1 MFVWPEGDLNSEQEA
16 AILQP
21 GSVFLIACPGS
32 GKTRTLTYK
41 IAYEL
46 ARLESDKKFVVAIT
60 YTNRAADEI
69 HERVENLGVDASK
82 LWIGTIH
89 SFCLEWILKPYGIY
103 HERLRRGFRVIDQHE
118 RERVL
123 EDLCKSYQKPR
134 ITFWDCEFYF
144 TESGYVLSCPSTWKH
159 NGLHEILARYFA
171 VLQENAQI
179 DFELILF
186 YAYQLISRHPAIS
199 ALLGQLFSFVLV
211 DEYQDTKR
219 IQYSIITAILKAG
232 KGQTKT
238 FIVGDPNQSIYQSL
252 GGYPIEFTEFKSM
265 AGIDIEERELSRNYR
280 SSKRIIDYFGNFNV
294 HATRIEAESE
304 DKAYQS
310 IVSYNREVSK
320 ATLEKE
326 LIRLIRFNIESIGID
341 PSEVC
346 VLAPQWTHLASMTR
360 RLVASMPEYSFDGP
374 GMVPFARDA
383 ENFFYKLSKIA
394 LTRASPG
401 TYVRRLRWA
410 GEILNDLE
418 TAGVDASMLTR
429 KSLLRECNVIV
440 VDEKDGL
447 TYLRQF
453 FETLFSNLGI
463 NFRVFS
469 TLYDHHAAFF
479 DSSQKRIDRL
489 KSEGSEFIADIDIFR
504 KVFQSRTGITIS
516 TFHGVKGA
524 EFDAVIAY
532 ALLEDMVPH
541 FNDPNG
547 QESARKLLYVIGSR
561 ARKNLHLISERGR
574 FRQWSGEEYTATEQL
589 ASCGFAYDQTLN
601 LGGPT
606 EKG

>member
-1 MFVWPEGDLNSEQEA
+1 MFIWNKGDLNLEQEA

-21 GSVFLIACPGS
+21 DSAFLIACPGS

-46 ARLESDKKFVVAIT
+46 SRLESNKQFVVAIT
-60 YTNRAADEI
+60 YTHRAADEI
-69 HERVENLGVDASK
+69 HERIESLGVDTSR

-103 HERLRRGFRVIDQHE
+103 HEALDRGFRVIDQHE
-118 RERVL
+118 REKIL
-123 EDLCKSYQKPR
+123 EALCKPYQKPK

-144 TESGYVLSCPSTWKH
+144 TEAGYVLSCPQAWKH
-159 NGLHEILARYFA
+159 NGLHEILGRYFE
-171 VLQENAQI
+171 VLRENRQI

-199 ALLGQLFSFVLV
+199 TLLGKLFSLLLV

-232 KGQTKT
+232 QGATKA
-238 FIVGDPNQSIYQSL
+238 FIVGDPNQAIYQSL
-252 GGYPIEFTEFKSM
+252 GGYPIAFGDFKAM

-280 SSKRIIDYFGNFNV
+280 SSERIIDYFGNFNV
-294 HATRIEAESE
+294 HATRIEAASG
-304 DKAYQS
+304 DKTYQS
-310 IVSYNREVSK
+310 LVSFDETVSK
-320 ATLEKE
+320 TDLEAE
-326 LIRLIRFNIESIGID
+326 LIRLIRFNIETIGIA
-341 PSEVC
+341 PHEVC

-374 GMVPFARDA
+374 GMVPFARDT
-383 ENFFYKLSKIA
+383 ENFWYRLSKIA
-394 LTRASPG
+394 LTQASP
-401 TYVRRLRWA
+401 TMYVRRLRWA
-410 GEILNDLE
+410 GDVLNDLE
-418 TAGVDASMLTR
+418 AAGASVSKFTR
-429 KSLLRECNVIV
+429 KSLLRECNAIKI
-440 VDEKDGL
+440 DETDGL
-447 TYLRQF
+447 SYLRKF
-453 FETLFSNLGI
+453 FEMLFANLAIDFRLFSL
-463 NFRVFS
+463 
-469 TLYDHHAAFF
+469 LQEHHTAFF
-479 DSSQKRIDRL
+479 GSSQARVDRL
-489 KSEGSEFIADIDIFR
+489 KSEGSEFIGDIETFR

-516 TFHGVKGA
+516 TIHGVKGA

-547 QESARKLLYVIGSR
+547 QESARKLLYVTGSR

-574 FRQWSGEEYTATEQL
+574 VRQYSGEEYQATRQL
-589 ASCGFAYDQTLN
+589 VSCKFSYDQV
-601 LGGPT
+601 
-606 EKG
+606 